1 MNLINTLSYYS
12 IPFIM
17 LSIIMFGMWKQVDVF
32 NEFVDGASDGL
43 KIVVKIIPTLVGLL
57 VGIGVF
63 RASGAMD
70 FLIELLRK
78 PAELVGIPPEV
89 LPLAFLRPI
98 SGSGSLAV
106 VSDIMTR
113 YGADSFNGRLASV
126 MMGSTET
133 TFYTVA
139 VYFAATKVKNIRYTI
154 AAALF
159 AETVSVIASVVVCRL
174 VYG

>member
-1 MNLINTLSYYS
+1 MNFINTISSYS

-17 LSIIMFGMWKQVDVF
+17 LSIVLFGMWKQGDIF
-32 NEFVDGASDGL
+32 NDFVEGASDGL
-43 KIVVKIIPTLVGLL
+43 KIVVRIIPTLVGLL

-70 FLIELLRK
+70 FLIDMLRK
-78 PAELVGIPPEV
+78 PAEFVGIPPEV

-159 AETVSVIASVVVCRL
+159 AEAVSVFASLVVCRL
-174 VYG
+174 IY